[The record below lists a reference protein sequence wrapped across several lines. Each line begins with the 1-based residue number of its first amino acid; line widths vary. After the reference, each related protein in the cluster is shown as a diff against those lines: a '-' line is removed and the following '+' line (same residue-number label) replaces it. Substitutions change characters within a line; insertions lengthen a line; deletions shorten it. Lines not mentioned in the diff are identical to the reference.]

1 MRANFSPARNVL
13 STTAP
18 VSTFFTLVRTNAP
31 PLPGLTC
38 WNSTMRQTPPSSSMC
53 VPFLNW
59 FVEIVSATAVKASGA
74 AVNRQR
80 VCGLRPVGVVP
91 VRGKL
96 SRHRPHGEGAHE
108 MSKSKFSPIVA
119 VTALVVA
126 VLGSTPLGHA
136 AAHMILPSNSVGSA
150 QLTSNAVTGL
160 KVKNGTLLAADFKAG
175 QLPVGAPGA
184 KGDTGAAG
192 PKGDQGDTGAQGPVG
207 ATGVQ
212 GPRGDKGD
220 TGEKGDAGLP
230 GAPGPAAGANA
241 VIRVSSHLI
250 RTATAG
256 GASTAWQGSA
266 RPAAAR
272 RSRTSFPATR
282 S

>member
-1 MRANFSPARNVL
+1 MRAKFSPARNVL

-18 VSTFFTLVRTNAP
+18 VSTFFILVRTNAP

-38 WNSTMRQTPPSSSMC
+38 WNSTMRQKPPSSSMC

-160 KVKNGTLLAADFKAG
+160 KVKNGTLREG
-175 QLPVGAPGA
+175 RHRRGRPEGRPGRH
-184 KGDTGAAG
+184 GRTRPRRRDGRAG
-192 PKGDQGDTGAQGPVG
+192 PEGRQGRHRREGRRGP
-207 ATGVQ
+207 T
-212 GPRGDKGD
+212 
-220 TGEKGDAGLP
+220 
-230 GAPGPAAGANA
+230 
-241 VIRVSSHLI
+241 
-250 RTATAG
+250 
-256 GASTAWQGSA
+256 
-266 RPAAAR
+266 
-272 RSRTSFPATR
+272 
-282 S
+282 

>member
-18 VSTFFTLVRTNAP
+18 VSTF
-31 PLPGLTC
+31 LT
-38 WNSTMRQTPPSSSMC
+38 
-53 VPFLNW
+53 W

-192 PKGDQGDTGAQGPVG
+192 PKGDQGDTGA
-207 ATGVQ
+207 
-212 GPRGDKGD
+212 
-220 TGEKGDAGLP
+220 
-230 GAPGPAAGANA
+230 NA

-250 RTATAG
+250 DPNSDGWWRVYCLAGERATGGGSSFQDVIPGDAIMMSRAINAQLQAVDGSAPVGWLVYAHNG
-256 GASTAWQGSA
+256 GASPRQLYVNAVC
-266 RPAAAR
+266 
-272 RSRTSFPATR
+272 
-282 S
+282 